1 MNILYVRGIINTLNK
16 ENIKIN
22 IHKMNQSSKII
33 KNKNYLLNIIL
44 LSIYFIISDKTQINL
59 TKKDNI

>member
-1 MNILYVRGIINTLNK
+1 MNILYSRGIINSLNK

-22 IHKMNQSSKII
+22 IHKMNQSSRII

>member
-22 IHKMNQSSKII
+22 IHKMNQSSRII